1 MTDLWIGENDTI
13 FKISEN
19 IPFSSDWFWITL
31 KGLTKTSM
39 LRLKLVTRIFAEYLL
54 DLKMTVLDNLGPKFI
69 KKMLKVLAMFLGFV
83 GFFSLCLLQW

>member
-13 FKISEN
+13 FNISEN
-19 IPFSSDWFWITL
+19 ILFSSDWFRITL

-39 LRLKLVTRIFAEYLL
+39 LRLKLVTRIFAGYLL

-83 GFFSLCLLQW
+83 GFFSLCLLP

>member
-19 IPFSSDWFWITL
+19 ILFSSDWFRIML

-39 LRLKLVTRIFAEYLL
+39 LRLKLVTRIFAGYLL

-83 GFFSLCLLQW
+83 GFFSLCLLP